1 MTAKPVIDI
10 DLKDDKFQA
19 FLKLWDKFQSELK
32 NAGRGWDTQG
42 KSIDGTA
49 LHLNR
54 ITQELEIQTELMKGQ
69 LKAFEGFNREIDRGG
84 RGMDR
89 LVRDTRDV
97 SRNILSATVSLLK
110 WGTITGALG
119 GLLGA
124 GGLWGIDRLALSAGG
139 ARRSAGGLGVTSGQQ
154 QAFNINYGR
163 FFDANSNLQRVA
175 DAQSD
180 LSRRG
185 AFQAVGFSPGEVD
198 SMNPAQLASE
208 MAIRAKKIYDSSD
221 KSEQQMRS
229 RGLLEFYSMSDLRM
243 LHTAPMGELE
253 RAKSGYAG
261 DSRDLAIDPSK
272 QSTWQNFSAQLDRAG
287 TKIENIF
294 IDKLGNLEPGLEKLS
309 KAVVDVLAAFTS
321 SPLLDEWLKDVN
333 SGLESFAKTV
343 GTQKFKDD
351 VEGLGKKI
359 WEMASVIG
367 RFVAWVAHFFPSDET
382 KENAQKL
389 RETPGTQQYKDDHAP
404 GRPGWAWDSNGFHR
418 SNLTPPET
426 PDDIRRQA
434 ARHFARLGFG
444 QAGTLGILGAL
455 GSESS
460 FDPDS
465 FNADGGGEGAR
476 GLANWRGKRLIE
488 FRNRYG
494 HDMLDQSIPRAQRTQ
509 EQIEFAGYELTNG
522 GYKSVGDRLRSATN
536 YRDASKLAIDEYE
549 IPGRLGTATEHRLRK
564 AEFAAGAKA
573 DHYAR
578 DPVIVTIFNNTAADV
593 NVTGAQVKQ

>member
-32 NAGRGWDTQG
+32 NSGRGWDTQG

-54 ITQELEIQTELMKGQ
+54 ITQELEIQTELLKGQ
-69 LKAFEGFNREIDRGG
+69 LKAFEGFNREVDRGG

-89 LVRDTRDV
+89 LARDTRDV

-229 RGLLEFYSMSDLRM
+229 RGLLEFYSMNDLRM

-343 GTQKFKDD
+343 GTQKFKDG
-351 VEGLGKKI
+351 VEDFAKAIWDITLALGRAVRWI
-359 WEMASVIG
+359 A
-367 RFVAWVAHFFPSDET
+367 RLFPSAEAEKD
-382 KENAQKL
+382 AA
-389 RETPGTQQYKDDHAP
+389 TPGTPLYDQEH
-404 GRPGWAWDSNGFHR
+404 RPGQPGWGF
-418 SNLTPPET
+418 TPGLGWHKTPLIPGSAPQGPET

-434 ARHFARLGFG
+434 AQHFASLGLG
-444 QAGTLGILGAL
+444 QAGTLGMLGAL
-455 GSESS
+455 WTESK

-476 GLANWRGKRLIE
+476 GLANWRGKRLVE
-488 FRNRYG
+488 FRSRYG
-494 HDMLDQSIPRAQRTQ
+494 HDMLDQSVPRAQRAQ
-509 EQIEFAGYELTNG
+509 EQIEFAGYELTG
-522 GYKSVGDRLRSATN
+522 GKYKSVGDQLKRASSPKDAATIAVN
-536 YRDASKLAIDEYE
+536 DYESPGPYEIRKARNHAID
-549 IPGRLGTATEHRLRK
+549 R
-564 AEFAAGAKA
+564 AGL
-573 DHYAR
+573 YAR
-578 DPVIVTIFNNTAADV
+578 DPVIVTIFNNTAANV
-593 NVTGAQVKQ
+593 NVTGSQVKQQ